1 MITTHRLSPKNQVTI
16 PSKGRALLAGAD
28 GNLHAL
34 PHAMPKGG
42 TQQVWPIVMLLTATE
57 LARREQ
63 LILAD
68 PALAPGAKAELV
80 TRLRGLAEEL
90 AIDQQNRVVLPQPF
104 VQRLGL
110 DRDVF
115 FVVTNAAIQ
124 VWNPDHYREWAGIG
138 ADGLAGYTPALDSY
152 LFT

>member
-1 MITTHRLSPKNQVTI
+1 VLSTHRLSPKNQVTI
-16 PSKGRALLAGAD
+16 PSKSRALLAGAD
-28 GNLHAL
+28 GALHAL

-42 TQQVWPIVMLLTATE
+42 TQQVWPIVLLLTAAE
-57 LARREQ
+57 LNRREQ

-68 PALAPGAKAELV
+68 AALAPSAKAELV

-90 AIDQQNRVVLPQPF
+90 AVDQQNRVVLPQAF

-115 FVVTNAAIQ
+115 FVVTSSAIQ
-124 VWNPDHYREWAGIG
+124 VWNPDHYRQWAGIG
-138 ADGLAGYTPALDSY
+138 EDGLAGYTPALDSY